1 MALMDAKIIHIGID
15 RPTDAVYAFA
25 SRPENMPLWAS
36 GLASGL
42 RQTEDGWIAEGALGD
57 IRIHFAPDNSFGIID
72 HTVVLPSGEAVFN
85 ALRVVPNGSGTEVM
99 FTLLRQDGMSA
110 EQFDADAAWVV
121 KDLTTLKTIL
131 EREGQSK

>member
-15 RPTDAVYAFA
+15 RSVDAVYAFA

-42 RQTEDGWIAEGALGD
+42 TQTQDGWIAEGALGD
-57 IRIHFAPDNSFGIID
+57 IRIHFAPDNSFGVID
-72 HTVVLPSGEAVFN
+72 HTVLLRSGQQVFN

-99 FTLLRQDGMSA
+99 FTLLRQDGVND
-110 EQFDADAAWVV
+110 EQFDADAAWVL
-121 KDLTTLKTIL
+121 KDLTALKEIL
-131 EREGQSK
+131 EREG